1 MKQSIRPSSP
11 QRGNENL
18 MILNEKPRSNKL
30 NFIEAE
36 QHEIITCEC
45 LILKVLNES
54 VINL

>member
-1 MKQSIRPSSP
+1 
-11 QRGNENL
+11 

-54 VINL
+54 VINLWASTAFRTDLEGQLEE